1 MNAELY
7 SCFIRKYNQNTVNI
21 YNITKLL
28 DSFFE
33 IPKKKKN
40 NNKSSV
46 KQYFKMNVT
55 WPKITQYII
64 ICAAWNSYEKF
75 RWIHK
80 TNIVQIFFF
89 KRERNVFIN
98 SNKFNNNVNV
108 QRMKFNSNLLQTTL
122 KMYKIVYKIA
132 QMFNI

>member
-1 MNAELY
+1 ML
-7 SCFIRKYNQNTVNI
+7 SCIAALLENIIRTPSTYIILQSYWIHSLRFQK
-21 YNITKLL
+21 
-28 DSFFE
+28 E
-33 IPKKKKN
+33 KKN

-122 KMYKIVYKIA
+122 KMYKIVMSKA